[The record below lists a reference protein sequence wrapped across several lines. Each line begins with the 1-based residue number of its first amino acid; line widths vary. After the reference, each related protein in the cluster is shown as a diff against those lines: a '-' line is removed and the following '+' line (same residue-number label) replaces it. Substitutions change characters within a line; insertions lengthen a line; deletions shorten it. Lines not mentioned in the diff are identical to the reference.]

1 VTIAARDAVIARVIK
16 REGGVKDVGDGKGV
30 TRWGQTL
37 GWLSTFNLPIP
48 ETAAQAAE
56 NYAAWIAITGLDAV
70 IGDTADPLAD
80 FVIDFA
86 VNSSHIPAIK
96 VLQRALRVKDDGTIG
111 KLTRAAID
119 RADRFNLALGVLAAQ
134 GQYQGGLITDDP
146 EEYARWARG
155 WANRQAEKLLTLTR

>member
-1 VTIAARDAVIARVIK
+1 MTIDARDEIIARVIK
-16 REGGVKDVGDGKGV
+16 REGPPKDIGDGKGM
-30 TRWGQTL
+30 TRWGQTP
-37 GWLSTFNLPIP
+37 GWLDQFNLPVP
-48 ETAAQAAE
+48 ESAAQAAE

-70 IGDTADPLAD
+70 VGDVADPLAD

-86 VNSSHIPAIK
+86 VHSGHIPAIK

-111 KLTRAAID
+111 KLTRGAIE

-146 EEYARWARG
+146 EEHAQWARG
-155 WANRQAEKLLTLTR
+155 WANRQAAKLLLLRR